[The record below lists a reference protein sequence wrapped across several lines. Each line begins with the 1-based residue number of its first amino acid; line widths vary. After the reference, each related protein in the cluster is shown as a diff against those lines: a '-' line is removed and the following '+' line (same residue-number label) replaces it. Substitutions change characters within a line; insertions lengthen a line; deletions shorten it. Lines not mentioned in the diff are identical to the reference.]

1 MYLMMIVIWETAMA
15 KFFGVSG
22 AAREL
27 KDQYGE
33 EVNPRD
39 ITNLFYLGKLDDGRC
54 PVVSGRRLIPD
65 DYLPV
70 IRRVL
75 RKRRSARA

>member
-1 MYLMMIVIWETAMA
+1 MA
-15 KFFGVSG
+15 KFFGASG

-33 EVNPRD
+33 EVSPRD
-39 ITNLFYLGKLDDGRC
+39 ITNLFYLGKLDDQRC

-70 IRRVL
+70 IQKVL
-75 RKRRSARA
+75 LERRSIRE